1 MAVQRIVIKIVIKI
15 NNKSVLLLIT
25 TVTIIIM
32 KVTD

>member
-1 MAVQRIVIKIVIKI
+1 MAVQRIVIKI